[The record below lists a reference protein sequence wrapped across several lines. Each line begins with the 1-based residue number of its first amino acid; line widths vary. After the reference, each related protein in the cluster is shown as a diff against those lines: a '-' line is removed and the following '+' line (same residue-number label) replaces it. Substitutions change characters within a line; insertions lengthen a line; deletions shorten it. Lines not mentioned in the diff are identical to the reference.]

1 MLPYFFILGAF
12 IGGMALAIDTTA
24 GERERQSLE
33 PLFVNP
39 VSRSTILFGKLGR
52 DERVRADQRA
62 ARHRRVLA
70 GRPRSCRPRSSA

>member
-33 PLFVNP
+33 PLFANP
-39 VSRSTILFGKLGR
+39 VPRWQILDRKTRR
-52 DERVRADQRA
+52 DDDVRD
-62 ARHRRVLA
+62 
-70 GRPRSCRPRSSA
+70 

>member
-1 MLPYFFILGAF
+1 MCVADRDQSTAQTRSGTLFAMLPYFFILGAF

-39 VSRSTILFGKLGR
+39 VSRSQHPDR
-52 DERVRADQRA
+52 QARSRRA
-62 ARHRRVLA
+62 
-70 GRPRSCRPRSSA
+70 RSR